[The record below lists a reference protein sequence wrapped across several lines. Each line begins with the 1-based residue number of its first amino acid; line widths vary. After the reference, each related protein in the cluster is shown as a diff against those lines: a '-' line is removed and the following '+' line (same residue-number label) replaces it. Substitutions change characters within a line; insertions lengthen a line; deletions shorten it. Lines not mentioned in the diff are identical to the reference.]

1 MKKVKSKFLNALFVL
16 FCLGVV
22 FASCS
27 TDLVEKED
35 EEKIELTPESF
46 KTNFSES
53 GYHNALNNVT
63 NVLMSTR
70 STQLSEEI
78 VQKAIEPFVLDG
90 KYLKEQILK
99 DKSTDEEDE
108 EKLDGLNDS
117 QLAVLS
123 LFANALIYDVDFG
136 NDGAASTRAAV
147 NKELLCLADALAG
160 GGVVG
165 GGLTWGAIIK
175 IGGKTALKRA
185 ACALTGMVGGAI
197 AAAMIVND
205 YNACMN
211 G

>member
-90 KYLKEQILK
+90 KYLKEQILQ

-147 NKELLCLADALAG
+147 NKELLCLADAL
-160 GGVVG
+160 VG
-165 GGLTWGAIIK
+165 HWDNLYSRIPAPSRPSANSSGAV
-175 IGGKTALKRA
+175 RA
-185 ACALTGMVGGAI
+185 RSAIWCSTGCGRASSGPS
-197 AAAMIVND
+197 AAKP
-205 YNACMN
+205 
-211 G
+211 GR

>member
-1 MKKVKSKFLNALFVL
+1 MLFVVG
-16 FCLGVV
+16 FS
-22 FASCS
+22 SCNN
-27 TDLVEKED
+27 DECVETED
-35 EEKIELTPESF
+35 TEKSELLSEEF
-46 KTNFSES
+46 KTTFSES
-53 GYHNALNNVT
+53 DYHLALNNVT

-160 GGVVG
+160 GGAVAG
-165 GGLTWGAIIK
+165 GFTIGTLIR

-185 ACALTGMVGGAI
+185 ACALTGMVGGVI
-197 AAAMIVND
+197 AAAMIIND